1 MNDAPLTPVELERV
15 EGALARVPFARLL
28 GISLGEFRRGEAT
41 LHMDARPEL
50 MQNNGI
56 MHGGAI
62 ASLLDTATAFAI
74 LTLLNPD
81 QTTATVEL
89 TIHYL
94 RPILHGKVTAHAR
107 VLRSGRRLA
116 TITVDVTNG
125 AGELAATAITT
136 YAKTTYRPKSDAD
149 PAS

>member
-1 MNDAPLTPVELERV
+1 VKDAPLTPIEIKRV
-15 EGALARVPFARLL
+15 EEALSRVPFARLL

-74 LTLLNPD
+74 LTLLDPD
-81 QTTATVEL
+81 QTTATVDL

-116 TITVDVTNG
+116 TITVDVTNDVD
-125 AGELAATAITT
+125 ELAATAITT
-136 YAKTTYRPKSDAD
+136 YTKTTYRSKPTAQPLS
-149 PAS
+149 